1 MIHTYW
7 STHTWTDSCNYWH
20 WHTQYW
26 YGQKKRDALSH
37 AVFLTAVSRWNIQG
51 MLPTHLWLFLLDK
64 LQNLVSEPIILGP
77 CISENIDERTRK
89 RNFQGN
95 FYSSNTH
102 FRTIT
107 TTLLRSREEKKKP
120 HSYFRSR
127 KERGVLVLTGGLRS
141 SRIEQ
146 ALFALIFCQFAMG
159 LTTLYMRKWKRY
171 KVMWTWKK
179 NTPAL
184 MNKF

>member
-1 MIHTYW
+1 MVVIIDIGTHSTGMI
-7 STHTWTDSCNYWH
+7 
-20 WHTQYW
+20 
-26 YGQKKRDALSH
+26 KKERR
-37 AVFLTAVSRWNIQG
+37 AVFLTAVFRWNIQG
-51 MLPTHLWLFLLDK
+51 LIPTHLWLFLLDK
-64 LQNLVSEPIILGP
+64 LQNLVREPIILGP

-107 TTLLRSREEKKKP
+107 TTLLRSRGGEKCK
-120 HSYFRSR
+120 YFRSR
-127 KERGVLVLTGGLRS
+127 KERGVLVMTGGLRS

-159 LTTLYMRKWKRY
+159 LDTLYMRKWKRY
-171 KVMWTWKK
+171 KVMWTWK
-179 NTPAL
+179 N
-184 MNKF
+184 